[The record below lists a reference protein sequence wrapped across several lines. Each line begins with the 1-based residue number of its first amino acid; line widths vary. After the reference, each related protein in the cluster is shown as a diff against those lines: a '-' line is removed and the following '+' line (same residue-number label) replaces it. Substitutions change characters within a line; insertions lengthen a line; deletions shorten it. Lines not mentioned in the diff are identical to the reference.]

1 MDQGRGVSAP
11 RLEVL
16 LKDGELGGTLETAQL
31 PATKCACEKC
41 RLPGPTQL
49 CLWTGRPAVS
59 HALQGVRS
67 TDPGQP
73 LGKR

>member
-1 MDQGRGVSAP
+1 MGKGRGVSAP
-11 RLEVL
+11 QLEML
-16 LKDGELGGTLETAQL
+16 LKDRELGETLETAQL
-31 PATKCACEKC
+31 PATQVCLC
-41 RLPGPTQL
+41 RLPDPTQL
-49 CLWTGRPAVS
+49 CLWAGRPAAS